1 MLAVYLIPLYILVNL
16 YLARWLL
23 KWLGALSDQLKNP
36 VIRGIVIVFYCF
48 LAGAMGIAFFW
59 PQGRVQRILKLIG
72 NYWLGILLYAILIV
86 ALADILRLLL
96 RRVKAIDQTTLHS
109 RRSFALGGGLCAALL
124 AAVTIYGAVNA
135 RTVRT
140 TPYEVTVDKKVE
152 GIDSLKIVLAADLHL
167 GYNIGCSQMEKMAA
181 KINAE
186 EPDLVV
192 LAGDIFDNQYDALDA
207 PERLISILRG
217 IKSRYGVYACY
228 GNHDID
234 ENILAGFTFEKKDEP
249 KESDPRMDEFLEKAG
264 IQLLR
269 DETVLID
276 DKFYLVGR
284 ADFARPGRGIENRKT
299 PEELTASL
307 DATRPILV
315 LDHEPREYE
324 ELEAAGADLALG
336 GHTHDGQL
344 FPGNIVVDLLWE
356 NAYGY
361 KRVGDLQ
368 TIVTSGV
375 GLFGPNMRVATRAEV
390 CPITVH
396 FE

>member
-1 MLAVYLIPLYILVNL
+1 MLAVYLLPLYILVNL

-48 LAGAMGIAFFW
+48 LAGAMGLAFFW

-86 ALADILRLLL
+86 ALADILRLILQ
-96 RRVKAIDQTTLHS
+96 RVKAIDQTKFRS
-109 RRSFALGGGLCAALL
+109 RRSFALGGGFCAALL

-140 TPYEVTVDKKVE
+140 TPYEVTVKKKVE
-152 GIDSLKIVLAADLHL
+152 GINSMKIVLAADLHL

-192 LAGDIFDNQYDALDA
+192 FAGDIFDNQYDALDD

-249 KESDPRMDEFLEKAG
+249 KESDPRMDEFLKKAG

-269 DETVLID
+269 DETMLID

-324 ELEAAGADLALG
+324 ALESAGTDLALG

-361 KRVGDLQ
+361 KRVGELQ